1 MEEHPLYRVLFSCYN
16 IWRQIYTMTIKLL
29 LLKSGEDIIAD
40 VKEMAVGEEG
50 SIDTP
55 KRVVG
60 YYLNKPCVVK
70 MRNPQPQA
78 SDGNTQK
85 AGFEVS
91 LFPWMPLSADTRI
104 PVTADWLITM
114 VEPTAKLKEM
124 YIEDVVNGPSGKA
137 NTSNNKSDSDK

>member
-1 MEEHPLYRVLFSCYN
+1 
-16 IWRQIYTMTIKLL
+16 MTIKLA
-29 LLKSGEDIIAD
+29 LLKSGEDIITD
-40 VKEMAVGEEG
+40 ITEMRIGDDEPN
-50 SIDTP
+50 S
-55 KRVVG
+55 KVVG
-60 YYLNKPCVVK
+60 YFFDKPCVVK
-70 MRNPQPQA
+70 MRNPQSQA

-91 LFPWMPLSADTRI
+91 LFPWMPLSSETRI

>member
-1 MEEHPLYRVLFSCYN
+1 
-16 IWRQIYTMTIKLL
+16 MTIKLA
-29 LLKSGEDIIAD
+29 LLKSGEDIITD
-40 VKEMAVGEEG
+40 ITEMRIGDDEPN
-50 SIDTP
+50 S
-55 KRVVG
+55 KVVG
-60 YYLNKPCVVK
+60 YFFDKPCVVK
-70 MRNPQPQA
+70 MRNPQSQA
-78 SDGNTQK
+78 PDGNTQK

-137 NTSNNKSDSDK
+137 NTSNDKSTSDK

>member
-1 MEEHPLYRVLFSCYN
+1 
-16 IWRQIYTMTIKLL
+16 MTIKLC
-29 LLKSGEDIIAD
+29 LLKSGEDIITDITEMRTSEDAD
-40 VKEMAVGEEG
+40 
-50 SIDTP
+50 S
-55 KRVVG
+55 RVVG
-60 YYLNKPCVVK
+60 YFMDKPCVVK
-70 MRNPQPQA
+70 MRNPQSQQP
-78 SDGNTQK
+78 DGNTQK

-91 LFPWMPLSADTRI
+91 LFPWMPLSSETKI